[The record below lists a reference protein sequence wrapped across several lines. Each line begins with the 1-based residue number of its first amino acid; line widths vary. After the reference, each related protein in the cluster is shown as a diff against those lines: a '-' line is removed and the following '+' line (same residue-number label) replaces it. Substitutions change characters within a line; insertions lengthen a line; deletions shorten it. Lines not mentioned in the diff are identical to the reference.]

1 MIKKENFL
9 LDATLKDMLDDATF
23 NAVLPNGHE
32 VVAYSRSA
40 DKETAR
46 LSLRSGQ
53 RVQVEMS
60 PYDMSRGAV
69 CFGK

>member
-9 LDATLKDMLDDATF
+9 LDATLKDVIDDATF

-32 VVAYSRSA
+32 IVAYSRSD
-40 DKETAR
+40 DKEAAR

-69 CFGK
+69 YFGK